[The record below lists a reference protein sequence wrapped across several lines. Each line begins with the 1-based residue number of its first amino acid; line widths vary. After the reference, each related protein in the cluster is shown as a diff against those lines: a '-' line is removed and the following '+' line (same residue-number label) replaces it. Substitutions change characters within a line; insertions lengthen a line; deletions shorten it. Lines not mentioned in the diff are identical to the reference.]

1 MLLIF
6 KFFSTGVI
14 LNKRLLNSIL
24 RIHLILTDIKRCGE
38 KIVLVELDQLLNW
51 LSHETPL
58 AADQYEKQ
66 RSVIFLYRVPSLI
79 IQIKREK
86 GYKKF

>member
-51 LSHETPL
+51 LSHEN
-58 AADQYEKQ
+58 
-66 RSVIFLYRVPSLI
+66 SS
-79 IQIKREK
+79 
-86 GYKKF
+86 GC